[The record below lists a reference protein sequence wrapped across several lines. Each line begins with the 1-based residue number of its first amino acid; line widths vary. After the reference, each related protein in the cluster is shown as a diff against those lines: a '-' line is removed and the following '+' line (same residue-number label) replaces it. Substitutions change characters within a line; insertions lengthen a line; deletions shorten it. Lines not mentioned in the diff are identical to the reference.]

1 MVVDGGAQ
9 TVDPRKREEFRAYLR
24 RCYMDVTEDGGTIMN
39 FHNHRGYIIF
49 FAGGPSIVN
58 GFSGR
63 GSVLHGRRMLT
74 VYRSGH
80 QWYVVVEPG
89 TTDAEFRKILSNP
102 TVVGSLGRLE
112 SKVDRIESGNGSTR
126 AGSKLAPVP
135 SNAVLLGSDLSEIVR
150 SLGDPQTSGDVERLS
165 TNGPTVGTAA
175 GVKGDEPFSIKG
187 RTSAGTGNGGSGHDV
202 RGVGVSGSDRPVVG
216 TAHPDPASSGPRRL
230 VSESLAEWP
239 VNDTTG
245 DGEDSVV
252 ASVGRP
258 SSSSLSSSVSSSAS
272 TTMSMAGEASTAGFG
287 SSHGDQGFEPSH
299 GNPGPMAVESQG
311 DLGSIGVGPQ
321 DGSSS
326 MGSHGRDLG
335 PVGFHD
341 DFGST
346 RSTIKAPWR
355 DLASNEPGHALEQ
368 AIRSGAVKGGYE
380 LDNYRRGIEGE
391 RKTAEA
397 VESSGVHGL
406 LLNGVGVTR
415 TMDIDHIFITD
426 RGIFVINSKNIN
438 GGVRLVDDEI
448 YCGSSTRP
456 LKSTWVQTLDN
467 NVLLIRGKLA
477 EAGYPTSIP
486 IIPLIVVWGGPVT
499 VSGVHDGTFVEGGR
513 LASWLAG
520 RYAAGPVEMDR
531 PLFRWLT
538 SDMRRSSFWM
548 K

>member
-74 VYRSGH
+74 VYRSGR
-80 QWYVVVEPG
+80 QWYVVVESG
-89 TTDAEFRKILSNP
+89 TTDAEFRKILSDP

-112 SKVDRIESGNGSTR
+112 SKVDRIESGGGSTR
-126 AGSKLAPVP
+126 AGSKLVPVP
-135 SNAVLLGSDLSEIVR
+135 SNAVPLGSDLAEIVR
-150 SLGDPQTSGDVERLS
+150 SLGDPQTPGDVGRPS
-165 TNGPTVGTAA
+165 TNGPTVGTTA
-175 GVKGDEPFSIKG
+175 GVKGGEPFDAKGRTSTGTEG
-187 RTSAGTGNGGSGHDV
+187 RTSAGAGSDGGRV
-202 RGVGVSGSDRPVVG
+202 VGVSGLDRPVVG
-216 TAHPDPASSGPRRL
+216 MLYPDPALGGPRRL

-245 DGEDSVV
+245 DGGDSVV
-252 ASVGRP
+252 AAVGR
-258 SSSSLSSSVSSSAS
+258 SSSLPLSTSVSSSAS
-272 TTMSMAGEASTAGFG
+272 TTRSMGGEASTAGFG
-287 SSHGDQGFEPSH
+287 SSHG
-299 GNPGPMAVESQG
+299 NPGSMAVESQG

-321 DGSSS
+321 DGSGS
-326 MGSHGRDLG
+326 MGSHERDLG

-346 RSTIKAPWR
+346 RSTIKAPWG

-486 IIPLIVVWGGPVT
+486 IVPLIVVWGGPVT